1 MRNIPKIGSWIGLAG
16 ILLLAAT
23 PALAQESGA
32 PNGANTAW
40 ILTSTALV
48 LFMTLP
54 GLALFYGGLVQAK
67 NVLSVLMHCFAIAC
81 LISVLWLVFLY
92 SFAFGE
98 IDGRANDFFGGFGK
112 VFLWGVGAD
121 TLSGDLPETV
131 FFMFQMTFAIITPA
145 LIVGAFVER
154 MKFSAMLWF
163 TALWATVVYAP
174 VAHWIWGG
182 GLLSD
187 GGWLGE
193 VGVRD
198 FAGGLVVHVT
208 AGVSAVV
215 AAIVIGGREGF
226 PREVT
231 PPHSPGFTMIGA
243 AMLWV
248 GWFGFNGGSAL
259 TSDGAAGMAITVTH
273 ISAAIGAL
281 VWMVIEWVQHGRPSL
296 VGMVTGMVAGL
307 ATITP
312 ASGFVGPV
320 GAVACG
326 LGGGL
331 ICYWATQTLKHKLHV
346 DDSLDVF
353 AVHGVGG
360 ATGTLLTAVFA
371 ASALGGLG
379 LADGASIGG
388 HLWVQAAGVV
398 IVAVW
403 SAVLSIAL
411 LKLLDATIGLRVA
424 PDVETEGL
432 DIREHG
438 ERGYHW

>member
-1 MRNIPKIGSWIGLAG
+1 MIRKYGLCAG
-16 ILLLAAT
+16 LGGVVLLAAS
-23 PALAQESGA
+23 AACAQGGDTL
-32 PNGANTAW
+32 NGANTAW
-40 ILTSTALV
+40 VMTSTALV

-54 GLALFYGGLVQAK
+54 GLALFYGGLVQSK
-67 NVLSVLMHCFAIAC
+67 NILSVLMHCFAIAC
-81 LISVLWLVFLY
+81 LVSVMWLVFLY
-92 SFAFGE
+92 SFAFG
-98 IDGRANDFFGGFGK
+98 DGGSAQAIFGGFGK
-112 VFLWGVGAD
+112 AFLRGVGTD
-121 TLSGDLPETV
+121 TLSGDIPETV
-131 FFMFQMTFAIITPA
+131 YFMFQMTFAIITPA

-163 TALWATVVYAP
+163 TALWVTVVYAP

-187 GGWLGE
+187 GGWLGD

-198 FAGGLVVHVT
+198 FAGGLVVHLT

-215 AAIVIGGREGF
+215 AAVMIGGRQGF
-226 PREVT
+226 PREIT

-273 ISAAIGAL
+273 VSAAIGAL
-281 VWMVIEWVQHGRPSL
+281 TWLVIEWALHGRPSL
-296 VGMVTGMVAGL
+296 VGVVTGMVAGL

-312 ASGFVGPV
+312 ASGFVGPA

-326 LGGGL
+326 LGGGV
-331 ICYWATQTLKHKLHV
+331 ICYWATQTLKHKLHI

-371 ASALGGLG
+371 APGLGGLG
-379 LADGASIGG
+379 LAEGASIGD
-388 HLWVQAAGVV
+388 HLWVQVAGAVT
-398 IVAVW
+398 VAVW
-403 SAVLSIAL
+403 SAVASIVI
-411 LKLLDATIGLRVA
+411 LKLLDMAIGLRVA
-424 PDVETEGL
+424 RDVETEGL